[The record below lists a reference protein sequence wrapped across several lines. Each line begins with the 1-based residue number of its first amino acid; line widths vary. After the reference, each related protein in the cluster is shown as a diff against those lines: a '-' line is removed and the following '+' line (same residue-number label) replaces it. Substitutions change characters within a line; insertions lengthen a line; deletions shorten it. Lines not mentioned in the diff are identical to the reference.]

1 MAENNRRTGMKIN
14 HNITAVLANHRLKVT
29 EGNLSNSVNK
39 LSSGYKINSAKDNPA
54 GFAIAHKMSTQIRG
68 LERASDNALD
78 GVSAIETAEGAL
90 NEVQSMLQRLREL
103 AVQSANDTYTQEDR
117 EAIQLEAEKLQEEI
131 ERISKE
137 TEFNKKN
144 LLDGSFDTRA
154 YSDSDGVS
162 ASLVSDSVHAGS
174 YQVEITKLAE
184 KTTVKTVVNTSA
196 FGVSEASAVEGS
208 IEINGLSVTISTSES
223 MEEVY
228 GKIREQAEVVG
239 VNVER
244 NGSVWTF
251 EAAEYGS
258 EEKVEIKTNSS
269 ALSNA
274 LGLNSATETKGV
286 DAEISLVRD
295 DGSANPSSLFSNTA
309 TCSSK
314 GENVKITDR
323 SGFEMTIKVDNEKY
337 QEIVNSN
344 TASLVGTNATI
355 DVKDFGYMTLQIGA
369 NEDQTMDIRI
379 PEMSLENMGIENLNY
394 MTHETSSKAIEAVDN
409 ALAFV
414 SSVRAKLG
422 AYQNR
427 LDHTISSLD
436 VAGESLTSAYSR
448 IMDVD
453 MAEEMTTYTQYNV
466 LQQTGVSV
474 LAQANDL
481 PQTVLQLL
489 Q

>member
-1 MAENNRRTGMKIN
+1 MKIN

-78 GVSAIETAEGAL
+78 GVSAIETAEGAI
-90 NEVQSMLQRLREL
+90 NEIQSMVQRLREL
-103 AVQSANDTYTQEDR
+103 AVQSANDTYTIGDR
-117 EAIQLEAEKLQEEI
+117 EAIQIEAEKLQEEI
-131 ERISKE
+131 ERISQE

-154 YSDSDGVS
+154 YSDTDGVR
-162 ASLVSDSVHAGS
+162 ASLVSDSVHAGT

-184 KTTVKTVVNTSA
+184 KASVETTPSAAA
-196 FGVSEASAVEGS
+196 FGVPEASAVEGT
-208 IEINGLSVTISTSES
+208 IEINGLSITVSTSES
-223 MEEVY
+223 LEAVY
-228 GKIREQAEVVG
+228 EKMREQAEIVG
-239 VNVER
+239 IDVKR
-244 NGSVWTF
+244 TGSTWMF
-251 EAAEYGS
+251 EAGQYGS
-258 EEKVEIKTNSS
+258 SEKVEIT
-269 ALSNA
+269 AIPSNIASA
-274 LGLNSATETKGV
+274 LGLDNAVKTEGA
-286 DAEISLVRD
+286 DAEVNLIKD
-295 DGSANPSSLFSNTA
+295 DGSAQPSSLFSNTA
-309 TCSSK
+309 TYTSK
-314 GENVKITDR
+314 GEHVKVTDR

-337 QEIVNSN
+337 QDIVNSN
-344 TASLVGTNATI
+344 TASLVGKTTSI
-355 DVKDFGYMTLQIGA
+355 EVKDFGYMTIQIGA

-394 MTHETSSKAIEAVDN
+394 LTHESASKAITALDN
-409 ALAFV
+409 ALSFV
-414 SSVRAKLG
+414 SSVRSKLG

-427 LDHTISSLD
+427 LDHTISSLG
-436 VAGESLTSAYSR
+436 VADESLTSAYSR

-466 LQQTGVSV
+466 LQQAGVSV